1 MHAEVAVRLAH
12 DPVRKVATL
21 TVGEHRYSLFLPN
34 CETDYIQKKIVAEQ
48 RPYELS
54 MLEDMG
60 RRVCTGDLV
69 LDVGANIGNHTLYL
83 AAVVGCQV
91 IAFEPNPAL
100 AGALASCIEANDL
113 SERVAVMARAVGE
126 AEARG
131 RFERAIPENLG
142 AQSIVVGEGDID
154 IVALDDLH
162 FDHTVK
168 LLKIDV
174 EGMEMPVLQ
183 GAEQLLRRD
192 RPMIYVE
199 CLSKDEFVVV
209 ADWLQVRGYSYL
221 ESFNASP
228 THLFLPSEQVDGGL
242 RLARSRLKRL
252 LDTYRA
258 AEQRQV
264 IQSPS
269 EKVPTPS
276 RSAKKKAGPSR
287 RQVVEVELPVET
299 IQPGAIS
306 LQVDTRALPLARL
319 AETGS
324 EPQWIKERISQLDSK
339 LDISESAKLVVEPTL
354 AVAQENARIAEGLV
368 VALRGDIV
376 SLQAELEARKQAG
389 KVLGGQLSAAKQ
401 QVILE
406 QGRRREAE
414 DVLSSTRQNAERD
427 RQRQALENSELQQ
440 KRTSLLAQIE
450 QLELDKVV
458 QTTLLQEQLDRNHH
472 AYLAAEEDL
481 QISQRQARDVSNL
494 NEKLQEQLSEERA
507 RREAAEVLLESAR
520 EDWQASQQHVN
531 SELASTRALLDVANQ
546 KYRSVTGEQIPQLK
560 AEMDSLLECSS
571 KQKRKIEELVEDL
584 QRANA
589 KRYQAEQRLIK
600 TRASLTYQ
608 LGYQLKAG
616 ATSLDG
622 LVRLPGSLLSLYR
635 QASKQRKALRWKH
648 VGHDTSP
655 KALPAPQQFADT
667 YDNARPILLG
677 NAGMA
682 RQLMLASQ
690 ADGKQVRVACV
701 MDEFSYGSYRLECDL
716 KQLTPGNWLDE
727 LQAFQPELLFI
738 ESAWRG
744 KDDLWGSKVGH
755 NSQELQGIVA
765 WCKTNGV
772 PTAFWNKE
780 DPIHFETFLTTA
792 RQFDFVFTT
801 DIDCIHRYKAGLGH
815 ERVYLLPFACQPA
828 VHNPIELYQRKDAF
842 CFAGAYYVRYPERTR
857 DLGNF
862 VAELPKFR
870 PLEIFDRN
878 FGKDDPNYQFPAE
891 YRPYIVG
898 TLSFEQIDTAYK
910 GYRYSINLN
919 SIKQSQSMFARRV
932 FELLGSNTI
941 TVSNFSRGLR
951 LLFGELVICTDSGG
965 EMLRRLNSLAGNE
978 EDCGKLRL
986 AALRKVMQEHTYRRR
1001 LDYVL
1006 SKALARPVTS
1016 FLPQI
1021 AVFAMATDAGAVD
1034 RLIAQLQR
1042 QRYEPMRAFI
1052 LTSRKLAE
1060 TIKLEDPRITLLP
1073 ARQFRKHG
1081 VGELAGDA
1089 RWVCGMHA
1097 DDYYGPNYLLDIALA
1112 SQYSQAGVVGKV
1124 AHYASGDQGIH
1135 LFALEHAY
1143 RPVAVLRARA
1153 SAIETHRLAEQQV
1166 LPWLK
1171 SLGEWLYQAQ
1181 DALAIDPYNY
1191 CLDGAGV
1198 NAGTRVD
1205 DLALDIG
1212 LSIEEVQARAEA
1224 IPPARIDPS
1233 DTPRMGANALEAVF
1247 GTLRSKAVTLELAED
1262 EWRID
1267 STLADGKHEYLYAA
1281 RELTPEEFGENGQL
1295 KLFLDTTPGL
1305 NLQLVLLML
1314 DGQKQRISHVMVY
1327 ANRNTTVAIPPET
1340 AFIRMGWRV
1349 YASGSAKVNGLLLGH
1364 RDLQPSTMLDRSRHM
1379 LLTNHYPSY
1388 GDLYRNGFVHSRV
1401 RAYREHGVRAD
1412 VFRLRKDQ
1420 TVSYDEFEDIDVITG
1435 SQETLDRMLAS
1446 GRFESVLVHFLDPD
1460 MWEVLRKHMHQVK
1473 VVVWVHGAEIQPW
1486 WRREYNYSTDEQ
1498 LALGKLES
1506 ERRLAFW
1513 RNLLQPMPANLRL
1526 VFVSRYFAE
1535 TVMEDLGFR
1544 IPESL
1549 YAIIHNPINTDL
1561 FSYQEKGGEQ
1571 RKKILSIRPYSSR
1584 TYANDLS
1591 VRAIQAL
1598 SEKPW
1603 FRELEFRMVGD
1614 GQLFEQ
1620 TLEPLRQYPN
1630 VQIQRGFLK
1639 QAEIAALHK
1648 EYGVFLCP
1656 SRMDTQGV
1664 SRDEAMSSGLVPIT
1678 SAVAAI
1684 PEFADSDCAYLDEPE
1699 SFLGLSKGIEEMYM
1713 DPDVFSRK
1721 SIAAARRVV
1730 EQSSMRKTVLLEIG
1744 LFE

>member
-1 MHAEVAVRLAH
+1 MQSEAAIRLVH
-12 DPVRKVATL
+12 DPVRKVAVL
-21 TVGEHRYSLFLPN
+21 MVGEHRYSLFLPH
-34 CETDYIQKKIVAEQ
+34 CETDYIQKKIVTEQ

-60 RRVCTGDLV
+60 RRVGTGDLV
-69 LDVGANIGNHTLYL
+69 LDIGANVGNHTLYL
-83 AAVVGCQV
+83 AAVAGCQV
-91 IAFEPNPAL
+91 IAFEPNQDL
-100 AGALASCIEANDL
+100 VGALSAGIEMNGL
-113 SERVAVMARAVGE
+113 SERVVVKCRAVGE
-126 AEARG
+126 TQARG
-131 RFERAIPENLG
+131 RFERTIPENLG
-142 AQSIVVGEGDID
+142 AQRIVPGDGDIE
-154 IVALDDLH
+154 IVALDELR
-162 FDHTVK
+162 FDHAVK

-174 EGMEMPVLQ
+174 EGMEMAVLR

-192 RPMIYVE
+192 LPVIYVE
-199 CLSKDEFVVV
+199 CLSKEEFLAV
-209 ADWLQVRGYSYL
+209 ADWLQARGYSYL
-221 ESFNASP
+221 ETFNASP
-228 THLFLPSEQVDGGL
+228 THLFLPSEQVAGGQ
-242 RLARSRLKRL
+242 RLARSRLNKV
-252 LDTYRA
+252 LDIYRA

-264 IQSPS
+264 EQRSA
-269 EKVPTPS
+269 EKARRPS
-276 RSAKKKAGPSR
+276 RSAKKKADPSSLS
-287 RQVVEVELPVET
+287 VVEAELPLEAIQPEPTLRRVET
-299 IQPGAIS
+299 S
-306 LQVDTRALPLARL
+306 VLALDFP
-319 AETGS
+319 AETGNAS
-324 EPQWIKERISQLDSK
+324 RRIEERISELE
-339 LDISESAKLVVEPTL
+339 LALENSESAKIVVETSL
-354 AVAQENARIAEGLV
+354 AAARESAWLAEKLMAALQEEVASR
-368 VALRGDIV
+368 
-376 SLQAELEARKQAG
+376 QAELEAQEQAKQR
-389 KVLGGQLSAAKQ
+389 LTRQLSAAEQ
-401 QVILE
+401 QVTLE
-406 QGRRREAE
+406 QSRRCEAE
-414 DVLSSTRQNAERD
+414 ELLSSIRQSAEQE
-427 RQRQALENSELQQ
+427 RQQQALENSELRQ
-440 KRTSLLAQIE
+440 KCTSLLAQLAELE
-450 QLELDKVV
+450 QHNVV
-458 QTTLLQEQLDRNHH
+458 QATLLQEQLDRQHH
-472 AYLAAEEDL
+472 AYLAVEEDL
-481 QISQRQARDVSNL
+481 QIAQRQATDAGIL
-494 NEKLQEQLSEERA
+494 NEKLQELLSEERA
-507 RREAAEVLLESAR
+507 QREAAEMLLESTR
-520 EDWQASQQHVN
+520 EDWQASQQQVD
-531 SELASTRALLDVANQ
+531 SELASTRALLDAANQ

-560 AEMDSLLECSS
+560 ANMDSLLDRSS
-571 KQKRKIEELVEDL
+571 EQKRKIEELAEDL

-589 KRYQAEQRLIK
+589 KRHQAEQRLIK

-622 LVRLPGSLLSLYR
+622 LMRLPGSLLSLYR
-635 QASKQRKALRWKH
+635 QASKQRKVLRQKG
-648 VGHDTSP
+648 VGRDVSP
-655 KALPAPQQFADT
+655 KALPAPQQLAQACDSE
-667 YDNARPILLG
+667 RPKLLDD
-677 NAGMA
+677 AGLA
-682 RQLMLASQ
+682 RQLMLGNQ
-690 ADGKQVRVACV
+690 ADTKQARVACI

-716 KQLTPGNWLDE
+716 KQLTPGGWLDE

-765 WCKTNGV
+765 WCKAKGV

-878 FGKDDPNYQFPAE
+878 FGKDDPNYQFPEE

-898 TLSFEQIDTAYK
+898 TLPFDQIDTAYK

-951 LLFGELVICTDSGG
+951 LLFGELVVCTDSGA
-965 EMLRRLNSLAGNE
+965 EMLRRLNRLAGNE

-986 AALRKVMQEHTYRRR
+986 AALRKVMQEHTYGCR

-1006 SKALARPVTS
+1006 SKVLARPRTS

-1021 AVFAMATDAGAVD
+1021 AVFALATDAGVLN
-1034 RLIAQLQR
+1034 RLIDQLQR

-1060 TIKLEDPRITLLP
+1060 TVRLDDPRIALLP
-1073 ARQFRKHG
+1073 EWQSRKHS
-1081 VGELAGDA
+1081 VGELVGDA
-1089 RWVCGMHA
+1089 QWVCGMHA

-1112 SQYSQAGVVGKV
+1112 SQYSQAGVIGKA
-1124 AHYASGDQGIH
+1124 AHYVSDSQGIH
-1135 LFALEHAY
+1135 LLSAEHAY
-1143 RPVAVLRARA
+1143 RPVAVLPARA

-1171 SLGEWLYQAQ
+1171 SLGEWRYQSQ
-1181 DALAIDPYNY
+1181 EALAIDPYNY
-1191 CLDGAGV
+1191 CLGGAEA
-1198 NAGTRVD
+1198 NAGAKVD
-1205 DLALDIG
+1205 DLVLDTG

-1224 IPPARIDPS
+1224 IPPARVDPS
-1233 DTPRMGANALEAVF
+1233 DTPRMGANALETIF
-1247 GTLRSKAVTLELAED
+1247 GTLRSKAVTLELTED

-1281 RELTPEEFGENGQL
+1281 CELTPAELGENGQL

-1327 ANRNTTVAIPPET
+1327 ANRNTTVEVPPET

-1349 YASGSAKVNGLLLGH
+1349 YASGSAKVHGLLLGH
-1364 RDLQPSTMLDRSRHM
+1364 RDLQPSAMLERSRHM

-1401 RAYREHGVRAD
+1401 RAYREHGVRVD

-1446 GRFESVLVHFLDPD
+1446 GCFTSVLVHFLDPD

-1486 WRREYNYSTDEQ
+1486 WRREYNYSTEEQ
-1498 LALGKLES
+1498 LALGKLDS
-1506 ERRLAFW
+1506 DKRLAFW
-1513 RNLLQPMPANLRL
+1513 RNLLQPMPANLTL

-1544 IPESL
+1544 IPENL

-1561 FSYQEKGGEQ
+1561 FRYQEKGLEL

-1591 VRAIQAL
+1591 VQAIQAL
-1598 SEKPW
+1598 SDKPW

-1614 GQLFEQ
+1614 GPLFEQ
-1620 TLEPLRQYPN
+1620 ILEPLRQYPN

-1648 EYGVFLCP
+1648 EYGIFLCP

-1664 SRDEAMSSGLVPIT
+1664 SRDEAMSSGLVPVT

-1699 SFLGLSKGIEEMYM
+1699 SFLGLSKGIEEMYVT
-1713 DPDVFSRK
+1713 PEVFSRK
-1721 SIAAARRVV
+1721 SIAAAQRVV
-1730 EQSSMRKTVLLEIG
+1730 QQSSMKKTVLLEVE

>member
-1 MHAEVAVRLAH
+1 MYAEAAIRLVH
-12 DPVRKVATL
+12 DPVRKVAAL
-21 TVGEHRYSLFLPN
+21 IVGEHRYSLFLPH
-34 CETDYIQKKIVAEQ
+34 CETDYIQRKIVTEQ

-60 RRVCTGDLV
+60 RRVRADDLV
-69 LDVGANIGNHTLYL
+69 LDIGANVGNHTLYL
-83 AAVVGCQV
+83 AAVAGCQV
-91 IAFEPNPAL
+91 IAFEPNQEL
-100 AGALASCIEANDL
+100 VGALSAGIEMNGL
-113 SERVAVMARAVGE
+113 SERVAVRGLAVGE
-126 AEARG
+126 TEAQG
-131 RFERAIPENLG
+131 HFERAIPENLG
-142 AQSIVVGEGDID
+142 AQRIVLGDGDIE
-154 IVALDDLH
+154 IVALDELH
-162 FDHTVK
+162 FDHAVK

-174 EGMEMPVLQ
+174 EGMEMSVLR
-183 GAEQLLRRD
+183 GAEQLLHRD
-192 RPMIYVE
+192 RPLIYVE
-199 CLSKDEFVVV
+199 CLSKDEFLAV
-209 ADWLQVRGYSYL
+209 ADWLQARGYSYL
-221 ESFNASP
+221 ETFNASP
-228 THLFLPSEQVDGGL
+228 THLFLPSEQVAGGQ
-242 RLARSRLKRL
+242 RLARSRRKKV
-252 LDTYRA
+252 LDAYRA
-258 AEQRQV
+258 AEQRQAARR
-264 IQSPS
+264 SS
-269 EKVPTPS
+269 EKTPTLS
-276 RSAKKKAGPSR
+276 RAAKRETGPSSR
-287 RQVVEVELPVET
+287 RIVEEGLPVEA
-299 IQPGAIS
+299 IQPE
-306 LQVDTRALPLARL
+306 TKALPSDCLAVNDN
-319 AETGS
+319 
-324 EPQWIKERISQLDSK
+324 EPQLIKERISQLDSK
-339 LDISESAKLVVEPTL
+339 LA
-354 AVAQENARIAEGLV
+354 IAEV
-368 VALRGDIV
+368 VVPAVKPSLAATQEDAWGTNDLTAALHGEIV
-376 SLQAELEARKQAG
+376 SLQAELQVRQQAEQM
-389 KVLGGQLSAAKQ
+389 LTRQLSAAQ
-401 QVILE
+401 QQIILE
-406 QGRRREAE
+406 QSRRREAE
-414 DVLSSTRQNAERD
+414 DVLSSAQQEAEQD
-427 RQRQALENSELQQ
+427 LQRLALENRELQQ
-440 KRTSLLAQIE
+440 KCTSLLARNEELEQNSDVQIA
-450 QLELDKVV
+450 
-458 QTTLLQEQLDRNHH
+458 LLQEQLERQHH
-472 AYLAAEEDL
+472 ARLSAEEDL
-481 QISQRQARDVSNL
+481 YITQRQAREASIL
-494 NEKLQEQLSEERA
+494 NETLQEQLSEERA
-507 RREAAEVLLESAR
+507 RREATEMLLESTR
-520 EDWQASQQHVN
+520 EDWQASLQQVDR
-531 SELASTRALLDVANQ
+531 ELASTRALLDATNQ

-560 AEMDSLLECSS
+560 ANLDSLLDCSS
-571 KQKRKIEELVEDL
+571 RQKQKIEELAEDL

-589 KRYQAEQRLIK
+589 RRHQAEQRLIK

-616 ATSLDG
+616 ASSLDG
-622 LVRLPGSLLSLYR
+622 LARLPGSLLNLYR
-635 QASKQRKALRWKH
+635 QASKQRKALRQKG
-648 VGHDTSP
+648 VGHDAIP
-655 KALPAPQQFADT
+655 KALPAPKQFAQSGDSERPIRL
-667 YDNARPILLG
+667 DNAEQ
-677 NAGMA
+677 A
-682 RQLMLASQ
+682 RQLMLGGS
-690 ADGKQVRVACV
+690 DDTKQVRVACV
-701 MDEFSYGSYRLECDL
+701 MDEFSHGSYRLECDL
-716 KQLTPGNWLDE
+716 KQLTPGHWQEE

-755 NSQELQGIVA
+755 NSQELQGIVS
-765 WCKTNGV
+765 WCKANGV

-792 RQFDFVFTT
+792 KQFDFVFTT

-815 ERVYLLPFACQPA
+815 DRVYLLPFACQPA

-862 VAELPKFR
+862 VADLPKFR

-878 FGKDDPNYQFPAE
+878 FGKDDPNYQFPEE

-898 TLSFEQIDTAYK
+898 TLAFDQIDTAYK

-932 FELLGSNTI
+932 FELLGSNTV

-951 LLFGELVICTDSGG
+951 LLFGELVICTDSGA
-965 EMLRRLNSLAGNE
+965 EMLRRLSRLAGNE

-986 AALRKVMQEHTYRRR
+986 AALRKVMQEHTYSRR

-1006 SKALARPVTS
+1006 SKVFDRPATS
-1016 FLPQI
+1016 LLPQI
-1021 AVFAMATDAGAVD
+1021 AVFALATDAVALN
-1034 RLIAQLQR
+1034 RLIEQLQQ

-1060 TIKLEDPRITLLP
+1060 TVKLDDPRITLLP
-1073 ARQFRKHG
+1073 ERQFRKYG

-1112 SQYSQAGVVGKV
+1112 SRYSRAGVIGKV
-1124 AHYASGDQGIH
+1124 AHYASDGQDIQ
-1135 LFALEHAY
+1135 LLALEHAY
-1143 RPVAVLRARA
+1143 RPVAVLPARA
-1153 SAIETHRLAEQQV
+1153 SAIEAHRLAEQRV
-1166 LPWLK
+1166 LHWLK
-1171 SLGEWLYQAQ
+1171 SLGEWQYQAQ

-1191 CLDGAGV
+1191 CRDGAGS
-1198 NAGTRVD
+1198 NASARVD
-1205 DLALDIG
+1205 DLVLDVG

-1224 IPPARIDPS
+1224 IPPARVDPS
-1233 DTPRMGANALEAVF
+1233 DTPRMGARALEAVF
-1247 GTLRSKAVTLELAED
+1247 GTLRSKLVTLELDED

-1267 STLADGKHEYLYAA
+1267 SSLADGKHEYLYAA
-1281 RELTPEEFGENGQL
+1281 HELTPAELGENGQL
-1295 KLFLDTTPGL
+1295 KLFLDTSPGL

-1327 ANRNTTVAIPPET
+1327 ANRNTTVDVPPET

-1349 YASGSAKVNGLLLGH
+1349 YASGSAKVSGLLLGH
-1364 RDLQPSTMLDRSRHM
+1364 RDLQPSTMLERSRHM

-1446 GRFESVLVHFLDPD
+1446 GRFDSVLVHFLDPD

-1506 ERRLAFW
+1506 EKRLAFW

-1544 IPESL
+1544 IPENL

-1561 FSYQEKGGEQ
+1561 FCYQEKGSEL

-1591 VRAIQAL
+1591 VQAIQAL
-1598 SEKPW
+1598 SDKPW

-1614 GQLFEQ
+1614 GPLFEQ
-1620 TLEPLRQYPN
+1620 TLEPLRQYSN
-1630 VQIQRGFLK
+1630 VHIQRGFLK
-1639 QAEIAALHK
+1639 QTEIAALHK

-1678 SAVAAI
+1678 NAVAAI

-1713 DPDVFSRK
+1713 SPELFSRK

-1730 EQSSMRKTVLLEIG
+1730 EQSSIKKTVLLEIG